1 MSHALLVVGVK
12 SGDELAVF
20 GADAAFWYGAE
31 AVFVVVSHEVWY
43 YSAKQVDEYGVVAAA
58 GQFPVEGEVF
68 FYSRLGV
75 GALFQFAQGALYAIN
90 VLDGTPSRR

>member
-20 GADAAFWYGAE
+20 GADAAFGDGAE
-31 AVFVVVSHEVWY
+31 AVFVVVSHDVWY

-58 GQFPVEGEVF
+58 GEFAMEGEVF
-68 FYSRLGV
+68 LDSRVGV
-75 GALFQFAQGALYAIN
+75 GTFL
-90 VLDGTPSRR
+90 